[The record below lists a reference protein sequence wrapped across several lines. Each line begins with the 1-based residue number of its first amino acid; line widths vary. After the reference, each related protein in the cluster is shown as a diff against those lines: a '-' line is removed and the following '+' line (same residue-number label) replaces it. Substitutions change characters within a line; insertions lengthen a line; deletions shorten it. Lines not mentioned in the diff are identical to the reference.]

1 MLATLYGLRS
11 ISSAFTSWM
20 KMYKI
25 GAISPLR
32 VWHNLPVNL
41 SGPHTFC
48 FGRLLIIDL
57 ISLIDIHFVFC
68 EFWQIMFFKELVH
81 SI

>member
-1 MLATLYGLRS
+1 MLGTLYGLRS
-11 ISSAFTSWM
+11 ISYASTSWT

-25 GAISPLR
+25 GAISPLE
-32 VWHNLPVNL
+32 VWHNSPVKL

-57 ISLIDIHFVFC
+57 ISLIHTSLLKLFVSCVNFGR
-68 EFWQIMFFKELVH
+68 L
-81 SI
+81 

>member
-57 ISLIDIHFVFC
+57 ISLIDISLFGCSISSCVHFG
-68 EFWQIMFFKELVH
+68 
-81 SI
+81 S